1 MLLEVCVHILE
12 SLYTDI
18 GVIYSIRFCDC
29 PMILEVV
36 PLTNRA
42 VIGDSDYK
50 IRTEKTNRKRNTKHR
65 NCGDF
70 RWEAPGRRKRAGSVV
85 PLCGITAILRVQF
98 IVCPSVLGVK
108 LHFWVFY
115 SRNTGLCPV
124 LLEVKRCRNDS
135 VLHYVLYY
143 WR

>member
-50 IRTEKTNRKRNTKHR
+50 IRTEKTNRKRNT
-65 NCGDF
+65 
-70 RWEAPGRRKRAGSVV
+70 
-85 PLCGITAILRVQF
+85 
-98 IVCPSVLGVK
+98 
-108 LHFWVFY
+108 
-115 SRNTGLCPV
+115 NTGIAVIFAGKHPV
-124 LLEVKRCRNDS
+124 GVNVPDPSC
-135 VLHYVLYY
+135 HCAA
-143 WR
+143 